1 MLALSVDRL
10 EVFNP
15 TQCQAS
21 QPLGALQ
28 SQMYTLFEGHLP
40 LQALAR
46 HPCAAIY
53 QLFATGNPGQ
63 MDLITYIVFDDIIS

>member
-10 EVFNP
+10 GVFNP

-28 SQMYTLFEGHLP
+28 SQTYSLFDGHLP
-40 LQALAR
+40 LRALAR
-46 HPCAAIY
+46 HPCAVIY
-53 QLFATGNPGQ
+53 QLFGASNPEQ
-63 MDLITYIVFDDIIS
+63 MD